1 MFAMTGI
8 SLLLIII
15 IINFHYSNQKC
26 RITNREQAERMWDIE
41 FLYEYSWF
49 CYVRVYPWQVYIR
62 LIKQQYI
69 LSWVCYVYISV
80 VCTVCT
86 NCTVDKTVLLNT
98 LLVNIHS
105 IPYAKWMHK
114 QNVPRQNVPWDKS
127 PKGQNVPMDK
137 TSLRQKRPRDKN
149 VPRDQTSQGDKWG
162 PLSNVCG
169 HLTNPKGPRKKE
181 WPSLSSP

>member
-1 MFAMTGI
+1 MYEYI
-8 SLLLIII
+8 SLTGL
-15 IINFHYSNQKC
+15 
-26 RITNREQAERMWDIE
+26 
-41 FLYEYSWF
+41 
-49 CYVRVYPWQVYIR
+49 YIR

-80 VCTVCT
+80 FCTVCT

-127 PKGQNVPMDK
+127 PKGQNVPMYK
-137 TSLRQKRPRDKN
+137 TFLRQKCPRDKN
-149 VPRDQTSQGDKWG
+149 VPRDQTSQGDK
-162 PLSNVCG
+162 
-169 HLTNPKGPRKKE
+169 
-181 WPSLSSP
+181 